1 MERDRGMA
9 LADSQTNELSP
20 FVPEAVFSDG
30 TEMFRSPCEPEMYDT
45 VTLRLRVGRNQACR
59 VSIVVRERA
68 RCIDMARYRSDDRF
82 DWYSAEV
89 ELTDRFLHY
98 FFEIATQNGV
108 FRYDRLGV
116 MLADRETVCFR
127 ITPGFHTPQWAK
139 GAVMYQ
145 IFVDRFC
152 NGDPT
157 NDVQTGEYYYI
168 DRYAQRVSDW
178 NRAPNGS
185 DVQEFY
191 GGDLRGIIRKMDY
204 LRRLGVEVLYLNPIF
219 VSPSSHKYDI
229 QDYDHVD
236 PHFGV
241 IVKDASTGLCEGDTA
256 NAHSAQYVARV
267 TSHENLV
274 ASNELFA
281 ELVREAHARGMRV
294 IIDGVFNHCG
304 SFNKWMDR
312 EGIYRNAEGF
322 DDGAYGVPDSPYR
335 SFFDFEKK
343 TEDSDSGAGSHD
355 GRSGD
360 CAGNDSGSSDGR
372 PWESAGSG
380 TGSPEH
386 AWNPSAIDDPYDGWW
401 GHETL
406 PKLNYEASPKL
417 KNYIMRI
424 ARKWISAPFCADGW
438 RLDVAADLGHS
449 EEYNHEFWKE
459 FRRNVKASNPDAL
472 ILAEHYGN
480 ASAWLG
486 GDEWDSVMNY
496 DAFMEPVSWFL
507 TGMEKHSDAY
517 REDMLNNEKAF
528 DFAMRCNMA
537 RFQTASLQVAMNELS
552 NHDHSRFLTRTNR
565 TVGRTST
572 VGAAAADE
580 GVNCAVMREAVMI
593 QMTWPGAPC
602 IYYGDEAGLCG
613 WTDPDDR
620 RTYPWG
626 HEDQQ
631 MMQFHREM
639 IRIHKS
645 YEVLRTG
652 SLLMLVEEP
661 GVLAY
666 ARMNETET
674 VITVVNNNSE
684 DKDVTVPVWRAG
696 IADTQALVRLIHSNR
711 DGFGPDTQIFIARN
725 GCVTMTVPAT
735 GGVILKNLRI

>member
-1 MERDRGMA
+1 MA
-9 LADSQTNELSP
+9 DEQIKET
-20 FVPEAVFSDG
+20 FQPEAVFSDG
-30 TEMFRSPCEPEMYDT
+30 TEMFRSPCEPEPYDT
-45 VTLRLRVGRNQACR
+45 VTLRLRVGKDQAKQAR
-59 VSIVVRERA
+59 IVITERS
-68 RCIDMARYRSDDRF
+68 RCIEMVLTGSDERF
-82 DWYSAEV
+82 DWYRAEV

-98 FFEIATQNGV
+98 FFEIATSNGV

-116 MLADRETVCFR
+116 MLADRETVPFR

-168 DRYAQRVSDW
+168 DRYAQRVTDW
-178 NRAPNGS
+178 NRVPEAK

-191 GGDLRGIIRKMDY
+191 GGDLRGVIKKLDY
-204 LRRLGVEVLYLNPIF
+204 LRKLGVEVLYLNPIF

-241 IVKDASTGLCEGDTA
+241 IVKDAPTGLCEGDTL

-267 TSHENLV
+267 TSHENLA
-274 ASNELFA
+274 ASNDLFA
-281 ELVREAHARGMRV
+281 ELVREAHIRGMRV

-304 SFNKWMDR
+304 SFNKWLDR

-335 SFFDFEKK
+335 SFFDFKK
-343 TEDSDSGAGSHD
+343 KPGNMSEG
-355 GRSGD
+355 SGD
-360 CAGNDSGSSDGR
+360 GPTDGAPVDGYSADGKCTANGTTLNGNLGSENHPGN
-372 PWESAGSG
+372 SAD
-380 TGSPEH
+380 
-386 AWNPSAIDDPYDGWW
+386 ADDPYDGWW
-401 GHETL
+401 GHDTL
-406 PKLNYEASPKL
+406 PKLNYERSPKL

-424 ARKWISAPFCADGW
+424 ARKWISAPFGADGW

-480 ASAWLG
+480 AERWLG

-565 TVGRTST
+565 QVGRTAS

-580 GVNCAVMREAVMI
+580 GVNAAVMREAVLI

-602 IYYGDEAGLCG
+602 VYYGDEAGVCG
-613 WTDPDDR
+613 WTDPDNR

-626 HEDQQ
+626 HEDP
-631 MMQFHREM
+631 MMMRFHREM
-639 IRIHKS
+639 IRLHRS
-645 YEVLRTG
+645 YNSLRTG

-661 GVLAY
+661 GVLAF
-666 ARMNETET
+666 ARMNEAET
-674 VITVVNNNSE
+674 VITVVNNNEE
-684 DKDVTVPVWRAG
+684 DRDITIPVWRAG
-696 IADTQALVRLIHSNR
+696 ITDRQSLVRLIHSHR
-711 DGFGPDTQIFIARN
+711 DGFGLDTEIYIPRD
-725 GCVTMTVPAT
+725 GRITICVAAT
-735 GGVILKNLRI
+735 GGVILKNMR